1 MIRLPTPEHS
11 AFKDN
16 GVEPD
21 RLIESAERPGKQIK
35 SFNRMTELLRH
46 ISYQAKPGKSIERMR
61 NMLIERKVIWIR
73 MKVEEPDERRI

>member
-46 ISYQAKPGKSIERMR
+46 ISYQAEPGEVNRKNEKYADRKKG
-61 NMLIERKVIWIR
+61 NMDQ
-73 MKVEEPDERRI
+73 DES